1 MKFVLSFFLA
11 LSLTSCASFSHR
23 HAGKI
28 EFSDIEKLELGKTT
42 KDQVRERFGKPVKTS
57 PRSDTQEAWFYEG
70 TVSTGTIG
78 QKASF
83 SFEGDTLV
91 GALWMPDE
99 ADPLEN
105 VQAVQAHFNGAR
117 FTRKVKGWDQQG
129 HSYSEDA
136 SYYDAER
143 GILFTTSGR
152 EQSVSAIGFNI
163 PSVKRNVSSENK
175 E

>member
-1 MKFVLSFFLA
+1 MKFVLRFFLA

-23 HAGKI
+23 PAGKI
-28 EFSDIEKLELGKTT
+28 EFSDFEKLELGKTT

-57 PRSDTQEAWFYEG
+57 PRSDTQEAWIYEG
-70 TVSTGTIG
+70 TLSAGKIG

-83 SFEGDTLV
+83 SFEGNTLV

-105 VQAVQAHFNGAR
+105 VRAVQAHFKGAR

-152 EQSVSAIGFNI
+152 DQSVSAIGFNI
-163 PSVKRNVSSENK
+163 PSVKRSVSSENK